1 MIRTPTPAKRV
12 KKPNIFLRLLALLT
26 TAGLLLGAL
35 ALVVYRDRFNLDAL
49 RRWMSYRAILTS
61 ETGEA
66 APFPHSGGE
75 KLSIAY
81 LSSGVVTASAA
92 GAHYYS
98 LSGEQYAELVA
109 PMDNP
114 VLSHSRN
121 SAVVYDVGG
130 STLCL
135 FTGGNMYQNLPMDS
149 GTDLLSARVNDS
161 GWIAVTAQQSGYK
174 GAVSVYDS
182 RQQPVIQIS
191 LSSTFVVDAVISPD
205 CRTVAVITMGQDGGN
220 FFSRLLLF
228 PVDQTEPRAQVELTG
243 TTVLDLDYEDG
254 HVWVLGEDQLFI
266 VPEDGSQPAVYP
278 FGHSYIK
285 EACLDGDGFALLL
298 TSHYRSVSATHAT
311 LVNSSGQAVQ
321 TIELASQL
329 LDFDCAGGYCA
340 LLTAS
345 RADIYDS
352 QLRLYASLEHMQGTR
367 YLSLSSDGSA
377 ILSTGQQARLVI
389 P

>member
-191 LSSTFVVDAVISPD
+191 LSST
-205 CRTVAVITMGQDGGN
+205 
-220 FFSRLLLF
+220 
-228 PVDQTEPRAQVELTG
+228 
-243 TTVLDLDYEDG
+243 LDR
-254 HVWVLGEDQLFI
+254 
-266 VPEDGSQPAVYP
+266 
-278 FGHSYIK
+278 K
-285 EACLDGDGFALLL
+285 
-298 TSHYRSVSATHAT
+298 SV
-311 LVNSSGQAVQ
+311 G
-321 TIELASQL
+321 
-329 LDFDCAGGYCA
+329 
-340 LLTAS
+340 
-345 RADIYDS
+345 
-352 QLRLYASLEHMQGTR
+352 
-367 YLSLSSDGSA
+367 
-377 ILSTGQQARLVI
+377 
-389 P
+389 